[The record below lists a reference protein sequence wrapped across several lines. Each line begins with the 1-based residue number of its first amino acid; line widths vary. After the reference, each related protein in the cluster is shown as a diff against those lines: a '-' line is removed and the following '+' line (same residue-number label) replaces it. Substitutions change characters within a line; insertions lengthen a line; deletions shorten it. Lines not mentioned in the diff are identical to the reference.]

1 MSIRRVGILLG
12 KELVQGPKSLIFIW
26 AVIAPIVIS
35 LVVSL
40 VFGTLFSEKPKLG
53 ILDQGNSEMV
63 TMAKGLA
70 SLITREYGT
79 VPEITRA
86 VESGAVDIG
95 IVLPENL
102 DDSVKRGESAEIKA
116 YIWGESL
123 AKDRTIVGVTIANL
137 VRELGGQEVPIEIES
152 VTLGDAVSIPW
163 NDRLLPLIVLLT
175 VFLGGLFLPA
185 TSVISEKE
193 KKTLQALVIT
203 PTTTVDIFV
212 AKGLLGIMLSLFMG
226 VVILVL
232 N

>member
-1 MSIRRVGILLG
+1 MSIRRVGVLLG
-12 KELVQGPKSLIFIW
+12 KELVQGPKSFIFIW
-26 AVIAPIVIS
+26 AVVAPIVIS

-79 VPEITRA
+79 IPEITRA
-86 VESGAVDIG
+86 VESGAVDVG

-152 VTLGDAVSIPW
+152 VTL
-163 NDRLLPLIVLLT
+163 RL
-175 VFLGGLFLPA
+175 
-185 TSVISEKE
+185 
-193 KKTLQALVIT
+193 
-203 PTTTVDIFV
+203 
-212 AKGLLGIMLSLFMG
+212 
-226 VVILVL
+226 
-232 N
+232 